1 MVHNVSVPRANRNID
16 ISRLLW
22 QVANKIIETIQHL
35 SRIRGSEPADS
46 GYAFRDPDPVVR
58 GEPY

>member
-1 MVHNVSVPRANRNID
+1 MVHIVSLPRANRNVD
-16 ISRLLW
+16 TSRILW
-22 QVANKIIETIQHL
+22 QVANKIIETTQHL
-35 SRIRGSEPADS
+35 IRIRGSEPADS